1 MSNELAAALD
11 TLEKE
16 KGISKEIVIDAL
28 EAALVS
34 AYKRNYG
41 TSQNVEVVFDDNKG
55 TITVFQVKEVVEDVY
70 DSQLEVSLAEAR
82 EKNRAYEVGDRI
94 KYEVTPKNFGRIAA
108 QTAKQVI
115 MQRMREAERS
125 NIYNEYIAHEDDL
138 MTGTVERQD
147 NKFIYVN
154 LGKVEAVLSK
164 RDQIENETYQTHD
177 RIKVYVSKVEN
188 STKGPQVF
196 VSRTH
201 PNLIKRLFEQEVPEI
216 YDGTV
221 EIVSIAREAGDRSKL
236 AVSSH
241 DENVDPVGT
250 CVGPKGARVQAIVNE
265 LNGENMDIVEW
276 DKDPAT
282 YIKNALNPA
291 QVIDVQFDSNQHSCV
306 IVVPDYQLS
315 LAIGKRGQNVR
326 LAAKLTGFK
335 IDIKSESDMKAL
347 EDEAEELQDDDFF
360 TALNEGN
367 EEAELEVDSLA
378 NESSSLFEDDDSV
391 EVESLDD
398 IEVTDAED
406 ATVYA
411 ESESQL
417 DDQPGE
423 PVIETDFEE
432 GQFNSDDVEDLI
444 EFAEERDGID
454 EERGYNASMEEIEEA
469 TFNETVEE
477 ETLTDGGEGN
487 VPFSETERSTYPE
500 NQETTFD
507 NAEDL
512 GK

>member
-1 MSNELAAALD
+1 MSKELAAALE

-41 TSQNVEVVFDDNKG
+41 TSQNVEVIFDEGNGD
-55 TITVFQVKEVVEDVY
+55 ITVNQVKEVVEDVY
-70 DSQLEVSLAEAR
+70 DSQLEISLEEAR
-82 EKNRAYEVGDRI
+82 ERNKAYEVGDKI
-94 KYEVTPKNFGRIAA
+94 KFEVTPKNFGRIAA

-125 NIYNEYIAHEDDL
+125 IIYNEYIAYADDL

-164 RDQIENETYQTHD
+164 RDQIENETYATHD
-177 RIKVYVSKVEN
+177 RIKVYVSNVEN

-216 YDGTV
+216 YDGIV
-221 EIVSIAREAGDRSKL
+221 EIVSIAREAGDRSKI
-236 AVSSH
+236 AVTSK

-250 CVGPKGARVQAIVNE
+250 CVGPKGTRVQAIVNE

-276 DKDPAT
+276 DKDPAVF
-282 YIKNALNPA
+282 IKNALNPA
-291 QVIDVQFDSNQHSCV
+291 QVVDVQFDKDQHSCV

-335 IDIKSESDMKAL
+335 IDIKSESDMEAM
-347 EDEAEELQDDDFF
+347 EEQADELKDDSFF
-360 TALNEGN
+360 EALNEG
-367 EEAELEVDSLA
+367 EETAEQEVDQLTDSPSIFEENTVEELDE
-378 NESSSLFEDDDSV
+378 ESVSS
-391 EVESLDD
+391 
-398 IEVTDAED
+398 TDGASIFAE
-406 ATVYA
+406 
-411 ESESQL
+411 EGSEL

-423 PVIETDFEE
+423 PVMETDFQSGELNPNE
-432 GQFNSDDVEDLI
+432 AEDLI
-444 EFAEERDGID
+444 EFAEERDNSGEEEAVDATMDEID
-454 EERGYNASMEEIEEA
+454 EA
-469 TFNETVEE
+469 TF
-477 ETLTDGGEGN
+477 
-487 VPFSETERSTYPE
+487 SEDDKEV
-500 NQETTFD
+500 
-507 NAEDL
+507 
-512 GK
+512 